1 MSKQY
6 FTDEFKIEAVKQI
19 TELGYSTSSE
29 AFMLGDKSLNHQD
42 SAAMSIT
49 RV

>member
-19 TELGYSTSSE
+19 
-29 AFMLGDKSLNHQD
+29 AFSRHTNCGLKHPIDWLPQMLNSPIQ
-42 SAAMSIT
+42 
-49 RV
+49 